1 MGLRSVGNVK
11 VEGSELDEHAAV
23 DGAHL
28 ELGVAR
34 GTAGGQN
41 AQVGA
46 LGEALESLGREAR
59 GDENLDEELV
69 TVGEVLDE
77 RQRDLTI
84 YGDDAAEGALGIAGE
99 GAIVGLGHVGG
110 DGGTAGVL
118 VLENHHAGLVE
129 LTHGVP
135 GGLGVEEVVVGQ
147 RLALELLGAH
157 ERGSEEKS
165 GALAASKR

>member
-11 VEGSELDEHAAV
+11 VAGGLDGLADLPGEHEVAHLGVRGLALRGEREGRGVLLDRVDTLDEHAAV

-41 AQVGA
+41 AQGGA
-46 LGEALESLGREAR
+46 LGEALEGLGREAR

-84 YGDDAAEGALGIAGE
+84 YGDDAAGPRA
-99 GAIVGLGHVGG
+99 
-110 DGGTAGVL
+110 
-118 VLENHHAGLVE
+118 
-129 LTHGVP
+129 
-135 GGLGVEEVVVGQ
+135 
-147 RLALELLGAH
+147 
-157 ERGSEEKS
+157 
-165 GALAASKR
+165 